1 MKEGKRERKE
11 EKKDGWGRK
20 FKRTEDNT
28 IENLLKEFIEIL
40 QVYSLEYYFILLF
53 WLLE

>member
-1 MKEGKRERKE
+1 MDEGGSLKGQK
-11 EKKDGWGRK
+11 
-20 FKRTEDNT
+20 T
-28 IENLLKEFIEIL
+28 IQLKTLKEFIEIL